1 MTYEMH
7 EKEALPRT
15 LDGWLQLVEQRSP
28 ERVIDLGLERV
39 RAVAARMGLRVG
51 VPVFTVAGTNGKGS
65 VCALLEAML
74 RAAGSRTG
82 VYTSPHLLRFEERCR
97 IDGRDAAPEALAD
110 SFARVEAARGDA
122 PLTYFEFTT
131 LGVLD
136 ALTRAGVD
144 ALILEVG
151 LGGRL
156 DAVNIIDA
164 DCAILASIGLDH
176 THLLGATLDDIGR
189 EKAGI
194 MRAGR
199 AAIICDAQPPAS
211 VLAHAADIGA
221 DAWLAGRDFS
231 SQSDGQQWTWEG
243 RGQRVDSLPLPTLPG
258 AHQLGNAA
266 GAIAALQA
274 LKARLP
280 VPEEAIRAGL
290 RAATLTGRLQVLPA
304 SGESPQVVLDV
315 AHNPQ
320 AATALA
326 QALRALDAEGA
337 APRTHAVFGAM
348 ADKDVAGVLACLDDA
363 VDAWYFCGLPTPRAA
378 SAPQLLDIWRA
389 ATKRGNVAHAAAF
402 DTPAQALDAAARAC
416 GSADR
421 IVVFG
426 SFYTVAG
433 VLAQGAPRIR
443 AGQGAAFSAS

>member
-1 MTYEMH
+1 MTH
-7 EKEALPRT
+7 TSDALPHT
-15 LDGWLQLVEQRSP
+15 LDGWLQLIEQRSP
-28 ERVIDLGLERV
+28 ERVIDLGLGRV
-39 RAVAARMGLRVG
+39 RAVAERMGLRVA

-74 RAAGSRTG
+74 RAAGWRTG

-97 IDGRDAAPEALAD
+97 IDGEIAAPEVLAAA
-110 SFARVEAARGDA
+110 FARVEAARGEA

-136 ALTRAGVD
+136 ALVRAGVD

-156 DAVNIIDA
+156 DAVNIVDA
-164 DCAILASIGLDH
+164 DCAILTSVGLDH
-176 THLLGATLDDIGR
+176 THLLGATREDIGR

-199 AAIICDAQPPAS
+199 PAIVCDAQPPAS
-211 VLAHAADIGA
+211 VLAHAAETGA
-221 DAWLAGRDFS
+221 DAWLAGRDFTVHT
-231 SQSDGQQWTWEG
+231 DGAQWTWEG
-243 RGQRVDSLPLPTLPG
+243 RGQRVESLPLPALPG

-274 LKARLP
+274 MKARLP
-280 VPEEAIRAGL
+280 VSDEAMHAGL

-304 SGESPQVVLDV
+304 SSESPEVVLDV

-326 QALRALDAEGA
+326 HALRALGA

-348 ADKDVAGVLACLDDA
+348 ADKDVAGVLACLDGA
-363 VDAWYFCGLPTPRAA
+363 VDAWYFCDLPTPRAA
-378 SAPQLLDIWRA
+378 SAGQLLDIWRS

-402 DTPAQALDAAARAC
+402 ANPAAALDAAARAC
-416 GSADR
+416 CSADR

-433 VLAQGAPRIR
+433 VLAHGAPRIR
-443 AGQGAAFSAS
+443 AGQGAAFVAS

>member
-1 MTYEMH
+1 MTH
-7 EKEALPRT
+7 TSDALPHT
-15 LDGWLQLVEQRSP
+15 LDGWLQLIEQRSP

-39 RAVAARMGLRVG
+39 RAVAERMGLRVG

-74 RAAGSRTG
+74 RAAGWRTG

-97 IDGRDAAPEALAD
+97 IDCENAAPEALAAA
-110 SFARVEAARGDA
+110 FARVEAARGEA

-131 LGVLD
+131 LGILD
-136 ALTRAGVD
+136 TLVRAGVD

-164 DCAILASIGLDH
+164 DCAIISSIGLDH

-199 AAIICDAQPPAS
+199 PAIICEAQPPAS
-211 VLAHAADIGA
+211 VLVHAAEIGA
-221 DAWLAGRDFS
+221 DAWLAGRDFTA
-231 SQSDGQQWTWEG
+231 QQRGAQWTWEG
-243 RGQRVDSLPLPTLPG
+243 RGQRVESLPLPVLPG

-274 LKARLP
+274 TKARLP
-280 VPEEAIRAGL
+280 VPEEAMRAGL
-290 RAATLTGRLQVLPA
+290 RAATLTGRLQVLE
-304 SGESPQVVLDV
+304 GWPQVVLDV

-326 QALRALDAEGA
+326 QALRALGA

-348 ADKDVAGVLACLDDA
+348 ADKDIAGVLACLDDA
-363 VDAWYFCGLPTPRAA
+363 VDAWYFCDLPTPRAA
-378 SAPQLLDIWRA
+378 SAQALLDIWRG

-402 DTPAQALDAAARAC
+402 ATPVQALDAAAHAC
-416 GSADR
+416 CSADR
-421 IVVFG
+421 IVTFG

-433 VLAQGAPRIR
+433 VLAHGVPRIR
-443 AGQGAAFSAS
+443 AGQGAAFEAP

>member
-1 MTYEMH
+1 MTH
-7 EKEALPRT
+7 TSDVLPHT

-39 RAVAARMGLRVG
+39 RAVAARMGLRVT

-65 VCALLEAML
+65 VCVLLEAML
-74 RAAGSRTG
+74 RAAGSRSG

-97 IDGRDAAPEALAD
+97 IDGANAAPEALAA
-110 SFARVEAARGDA
+110 SFARVEAARGDV

-131 LGVLD
+131 LGILD

-156 DAVNIIDA
+156 DAVNIVDA
-164 DCAILASIGLDH
+164 DCAILTSVGLDH
-176 THLLGATLDDIGR
+176 THLLGATREDIGR

-194 MRAGR
+194 MRAGCP
-199 AAIICDAQPPAS
+199 AIVCDAQPPAS
-211 VLAHAADIGA
+211 VLAHAADTGA
-221 DAWLAGRDFS
+221 DAWLAERDFTAQ
-231 SQSDGQQWTWEG
+231 QSGAQWTWEG
-243 RGQRVDSLPLPTLPG
+243 RGQRVESLPLPALPG

-274 LKARLP
+274 MKARLP
-280 VPEEAIRAGL
+280 VPDEAMRAGL
-290 RAATLTGRLQVLPA
+290 RAATLTGRLQVLE
-304 SGESPQVVLDV
+304 GWPQVVLDV

-326 QALRALDAEGA
+326 QALRALGA

-348 ADKDVAGVLACLDDA
+348 ADKDVAGVLACLDEA

-378 SAPQLLDIWRA
+378 SAGQLLDIWRS
-389 ATKRGNVAHAAAF
+389 ATKRENVARAATF

-416 GSADR
+416 CSADR
-421 IVVFG
+421 IIVFG

-433 VLAQGAPRIR
+433 VFAQGAPHIR
-443 AGQGAAFSAS
+443 AGQGVAFAAS

>member
-1 MTYEMH
+1 MQNTSD
-7 EKEALPRT
+7 ALPYT
-15 LDGWLQLVEQRSP
+15 LDGWLRLIEQRSP
-28 ERVIDLGLERV
+28 ERVIDLGLARV
-39 RAVAARMGLRVG
+39 RAVAARMGLAVR

-74 RAAGSRTG
+74 RAAGWRAG

-97 IDGRDAAPEALAD
+97 IDGANAALDALAAA
-110 SFARVEAARGDA
+110 FARVEAARGET

-131 LGVLD
+131 LGILD
-136 ALTRAGVD
+136 ALLRAGVD

-164 DCAILASIGLDH
+164 DCAILTSVGLDH
-176 THLLGATLDDIGR
+176 THMLGATREAIGR

-199 AAIICDAQPPAS
+199 PAIICDAAPPES
-211 VLAHAADIGA
+211 VLAYAKDIGA
-221 DAWLAGRDFS
+221 EAWLAGRDFTA
-231 SQSDGQQWTWEG
+231 QQNGAQWAWAG
-243 RGQRVDSLPLPTLPG
+243 RGQRFDALPLPALPG

-274 LKARLP
+274 MRSRLP
-280 VPEEAIRAGL
+280 VPEAAMRAGL
-290 RAATLTGRLQVLPA
+290 RAATLPGRQQVLTA
-304 SGESPQVVLDV
+304 TNEAPQIVLDV

-326 QALRALDAEGA
+326 QALRALDAA
-337 APRTHAVFGAM
+337 APAQRTRAVFGAM
-348 ADKDVAGVLACLDDA
+348 ADKDVAGVLACLDA
-363 VDAWYFCGLPTPRAA
+363 QVDAWYFCSLPTPRAA
-378 SAPQLLDIWRA
+378 SAGQLMEIWRS
-389 ATKRGNVAHAAAF
+389 ATKRAPAVPAAAF
-402 DTPAQALDAAARAC
+402 ASPAAALDAAARAC
-416 GSADR
+416 CSADR
-421 IVVFG
+421 IAVFG

-433 VLAQGAPRIR
+433 VLAHGAPHIR
-443 AGQGAAFSAS
+443 AGQGAGAPGA

>member
-1 MTYEMH
+1 MTH
-7 EKEALPRT
+7 TSDVLPHT

-39 RAVAARMGLRVG
+39 RAVAARMGLRVT

-65 VCALLEAML
+65 VCVLLEAML
-74 RAAGSRTG
+74 RAAGSRSG

-97 IDGRDAAPEALAD
+97 IDGANAAPEALAA

-131 LGVLD
+131 LGILD

-156 DAVNIIDA
+156 DAVNIVDA
-164 DCAILASIGLDH
+164 DCAILTSVGLDH
-176 THLLGATLDDIGR
+176 THLLGATREDIGR

-194 MRAGR
+194 MRAGCP
-199 AAIICDAQPPAS
+199 AIVCDAQPPAS
-211 VLAHAADIGA
+211 VLAHAADTGA
-221 DAWLAGRDFS
+221 DAWLAERDFTAQ
-231 SQSDGQQWTWEG
+231 QSGAQWTWEG
-243 RGQRVDSLPLPTLPG
+243 RGQRVESLPLPALPG

-274 LKARLP
+274 MKARLP
-280 VPEEAIRAGL
+280 VPDEAMRAGL
-290 RAATLTGRLQVLPA
+290 SAATLTGRLQVLE
-304 SGESPQVVLDV
+304 GWPQVVLDV

-326 QALRALDAEGA
+326 QALRALGA

-348 ADKDVAGVLACLDDA
+348 ADKDVAGVLACLDEA

-378 SAPQLLDIWRA
+378 SAGQLLDIWRS
-389 ATKRGNVAHAAAF
+389 ATKRENVARAATF

-416 GSADR
+416 CSADR
-421 IVVFG
+421 IIVFG

-433 VLAQGAPRIR
+433 VFAQGAPHIR
-443 AGQGAAFSAS
+443 AGQGVAFAAS

>member
-1 MTYEMH
+1 MKQTSD
-7 EKEALPRT
+7 ALPHT

-65 VCALLEAML
+65 VCVLLEAML

-97 IDGRDAAPEALAD
+97 IDGANAAAEVLAA

-122 PLTYFEFTT
+122 PLSYFEFTT
-131 LGVLD
+131 LGILD

-156 DAVNIIDA
+156 DAVNIVDA
-164 DCAILASIGLDH
+164 DCAILTSVGLDH
-176 THLLGATLDDIGR
+176 THLLGATREDIGR

-199 AAIICDAQPPAS
+199 PAIICGAQPPAS

-221 DAWLAGRDFS
+221 DAWLAGRDFTGHT
-231 SQSDGQQWTWEG
+231 DGAQWRWAG
-243 RGQRVDSLPLPTLPG
+243 RGQRVESLPLPTLPG

-274 LKARLP
+274 MKERLP
-280 VPEEAIRAGL
+280 VPEEAMRAGL
-290 RAATLTGRLQVLPA
+290 RAATLTGRLQVLQ
-304 SGESPQVVLDV
+304 GQPQVVLDV

-320 AATALA
+320 AAAALA
-326 QALRALDAEGA
+326 QALRALDAAGA

-348 ADKDVAGVLACLDDA
+348 ADKDVAGVLAIMDEL
-363 VDAWYFCGLPTPRAA
+363 VDCWYFCGLPTPRAA
-378 SAPQLLDIWRA
+378 GAQQLLDIWRS
-389 ATKRGNVAHAAAF
+389 ATKRAEAARAAAF
-402 DTPAQALDAAARAC
+402 DTPAQALDAATHAC
-416 GSADR
+416 CSADR
-421 IVVFG
+421 IIVFG

-443 AGQGAAFSAS
+443 AGQGVTFEAP